1 MLDEGLQPP
10 AREPYRYLFCMACAP
25 RNRERSVNF
34 ENFFAGKTEVPSNLA
49 LLAREMPD
57 RCLIVVELDRPIVL
71 TPETRLALPQMRSE
85 ARREGKECVSSW
97 RSQWSPNN

>member
-1 MLDEGLQPP
+1 M
-10 AREPYRYLFCMACAP
+10 
-25 RNRERSVNF
+25 NF

-71 TPETRLALPQMRSE
+71 TQETRLELPQMSPETLERLEQLGVPKQVLDAIGSE
-85 ARREGKECVSSW
+85 AEARIYEGANLEPL
-97 RSQWSPNN
+97 RSTVRMH